1 MEAEVSITYTTTIT
15 EDGMTEEEFRDYIE
29 AKLFRSL
36 DIGIGYADE
45 ESCEINIEEQ
55 WWEDKDLYGEDEEE

>member
-1 MEAEVSITYTTTIT
+1 
-15 EDGMTEEEFRDYIE
+15 MTEEEFRDYIE